1 MFTYDGYFGG
11 VELLRYASFTRH
23 VEKLSEKR
31 YFSCLWAGSG
41 QNRGSMSD
49 GRSRAVARTKVAV
62 IWTEDQY
69 CVKRC
74 GFCTVIIS
82 YDVPNNGGI
91 MGNSPSGMA
100 SRQITRY

>member
-1 MFTYDGYFGG
+1 
-11 VELLRYASFTRH
+11 
-23 VEKLSEKR
+23 
-31 YFSCLWAGSG
+31 
-41 QNRGSMSD
+41 MSD

-62 IWTEDQY
+62 IWTDDQY

-74 GFCTVIIS
+74 GFCTVILS

-100 SRQITRY
+100 SRQSLGTNKIDQNIKITLK